1 VVQDNQTHVVDE
13 HGELSFSRRTA
24 LTLLGLGA
32 FSGVASSD
40 VRARTG
46 KSPVSSPGGS
56 DNPVFRTDEFSA
68 FIDEVLPG
76 DKFGKLRVGPYE
88 QTLQMSGTRESSWM
102 VKPLHCDE
110 PVNSDSYKQISSV
123 GYGVVPF
130 PPGKVPVLRITG
142 HLNGGPNATTS
153 LRLSIANRE
162 GYSPPGVDGIR
173 YLEDD
178 PVRQT
183 LLEVTAEGETQVFDE
198 VYLSDIEDVV
208 TGLDNAHP
216 LPSHTLLLE
225 AKTDAPAGNATVGEA
240 TTVSLELEAL

>member
-1 VVQDNQTHVVDE
+1 MNE
-13 HGELSFSRRTA
+13 RSELSLSRRTA
-24 LTLLGLGA
+24 LILLGMGT
-32 FSGVASSD
+32 FSGVASSHT
-40 VRARTG
+40 RARTD
-46 KSPVSSPGGS
+46 KSAVGSPDTS
-56 DNPVFRTDEFSA
+56 DNSVFWTDEFSA
-68 FIDEVLPG
+68 FVDEVLPG
-76 DKFGKLRVGPYE
+76 DKFGKLRIGPYE

-102 VKPLHCDE
+102 VKPLYCDE
-110 PVNSDSYKQISSV
+110 PVNSNSYKQISSI

-142 HLNGGPNATTS
+142 HLNGVPNATTS

-178 PVRQT
+178 PVQQT
-183 LLEVTAEGETQVFDE
+183 LLEVTAEDETQVFDE

-225 AKTDAPAGNATVGEA
+225 AKTDAQAENVTVGEA